1 MTTGE
6 TMDQTTL
13 PPVLSTLMQ
22 VSARTGVSRSAL
34 YREIESGRL
43 KVVRLGRSVRVRE
56 QDLAHFVDSLTSQ

>member
-6 TMDQTTL
+6 TMEQTIL

-43 KVVRLGRSVRVRE
+43 KVVRVGRSVRVRE
-56 QDLAHFVDSLTSQ
+56 QDLAHFVDSLTSE